1 MSKSDE
7 DHDFEPR
14 GRIRSVQVI
23 VIVLL
28 VVGLLVAIFVIQNTE
43 SADIDFL
50 FWSARVSLAGALL
63 LAAALGGIFGFLVTY
78 LRQRQ
83 FRRAM
88 QREHRAHE
96 EGREPR
102 AEPDP
107 DEPRR

>member
-1 MSKSDE
+1 MSRSDD

-43 SADIDFL
+43 SANIDFL

-83 FRRAM
+83 FRQALRRA
-88 QREHRAHE
+88 RDERDP
-96 EGREPR
+96 G
-102 AEPDP
+102 AED
-107 DEPRR
+107 DRR